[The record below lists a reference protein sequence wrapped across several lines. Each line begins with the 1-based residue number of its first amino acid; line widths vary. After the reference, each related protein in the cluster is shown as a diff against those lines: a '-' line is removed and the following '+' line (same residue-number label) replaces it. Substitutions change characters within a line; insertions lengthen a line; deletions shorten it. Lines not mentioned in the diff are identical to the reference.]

1 MANVSINPIA
11 GEVEKIK
18 TKQNTLH
25 SIKDTAA
32 RTALENVQVS
42 LDSNYQTPTKVQEL
56 NSPQTNDNFQTA
68 IQKLNNGI
76 VGDEETWAAALNQIE
91 DNIIDAV
98 KLPSNYAASTG
109 TNEQLIPVAL
119 ETVYSAIS
127 KLHKAILDIETT
139 WAAALND
146 LNDRVTNLES

>member
-1 MANVSINPIA
+1 MANVNITPIA
-11 GEVEKIK
+11 GEVEQIK

-32 RTALENVQVS
+32 RTALGNVQVS

-91 DNIIDAV
+91 DDIVDAL

-109 TNEQLIPVAL
+109 TNAQLIPVAL

-127 KLHKAILDIETT
+127 KLHKAILDIEET